1 MNFAGLT
8 ASKCVM
14 RFKEAQKVTGFHRS
28 VLMNVAHKQY
38 AVPLCNRSSATRGG
52 TCFCM
57 SRT

>member
-1 MNFAGLT
+1 MNFASLT

-28 VLMNVAHKQY
+28 VLMNVARKQY